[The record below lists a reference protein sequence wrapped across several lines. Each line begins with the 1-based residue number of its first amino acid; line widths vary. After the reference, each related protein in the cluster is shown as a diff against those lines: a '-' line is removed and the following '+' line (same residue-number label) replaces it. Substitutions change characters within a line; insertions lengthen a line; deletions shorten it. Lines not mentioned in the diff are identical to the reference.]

1 MSDQIRLEG
10 IEVFAHHGV
19 LPHERELGQTFLIDV
34 TVDTDLSDAAAHD
47 DLSTTIDYGSLATRI
62 HHLVSSERW
71 DLIETVAARVADLV
85 MEHPSAEA
93 AEVVVSKP
101 RAPFS
106 VPVGSVSVVVR
117 RHR

>member
-1 MSDQIRLEG
+1 MTDQIRLEG

-34 TVDTDLSDAAAHD
+34 VVDTDVSDAAAHD
-47 DLSTTIDYGSLATRI
+47 DLSMTIDYGDLAARI
-62 HHLVSSERW
+62 HELVSRERW

-85 MEHPSAEA
+85 MEHPSAQA
-93 AEVVVSKP
+93 SEVTVTKP

-117 RHR
+117 RRR